1 MTVMVTGGAGYIGSH
16 AVLRLLRDGHSVL
29 AIDNLFR
36 GHKAAIDRLQ
46 TVAHEKGV
54 RLTFIPADVG
64 DGPLMARLLIDHKV
78 TTILHFA
85 AMAYVGESVTQPLRY
100 YRNNS
105 AATLALL
112 EAIQQSWS
120 HPTTQ
125 PHHHTSLGARPYTG
139 VQKFIFSSTCATY
152 GEPSKDNI
160 PIPET
165 CPQQPVNP
173 YGWSKLFC
181 EIMLRDFAAQA
192 WREKKPFSWAAL
204 RYFNVA
210 GSDPIGLIGEH
221 HEPETHLIP
230 VCLQAV
236 LGQREALSIHG
247 TDYPTP
253 DGTCIRDYVH
263 VSDLIDAHITVM
275 NALKSGEHRFY
286 NLGIGKG
293 LSVRQIIDS
302 VKRVTGKDFKII
314 EGPRRPGDPPELYA
328 NPAKI
333 KSELNWSARITDPDQ
348 IVATAWK
355 WFQANPKGYAS

>member
-1 MTVMVTGGAGYIGSH
+1 MTVLVTGGAGYIGSH
-16 AVLRLLRDGHSVL
+16 AVLRLLRDGHKVL

-36 GHKAAIDRLQ
+36 GHREAIDRLQ
-46 TVAHEKGV
+46 TDAEG

-64 DGPLMARLLIDHKV
+64 DGPLMARLLVEHKV
-78 TTILHFA
+78 STILHFA

-112 EAIQQSWS
+112 DAVEQSWS
-120 HPTTQ
+120 P
-125 PHHHTSLGARPYTG
+125 PSAGKGYTG
-139 VQKFIFSSTCATY
+139 VERFIFSSTCATY
-152 GEPSKDNI
+152 GEPSKQNI

-192 WREKKPFSWAAL
+192 WRDKRPFSWAAL

-210 GSDPIGLIGEH
+210 GSDPTGLIGEH

-236 LGQREALSIHG
+236 LGQRDALSIHG

-263 VSDLIDAHITVM
+263 VSDLIDAHVTVM
-275 NALKSGEHRFY
+275 KALKSGEHRFY

-302 VKRVTGKDFKII
+302 VKRVTGKNFKII

-355 WFQANPKGYAS
+355 WFQANPKGYTP